1 MILQNPDGSET
12 YYLERGDRSAETL
25 LLLHGIGADHGM
37 WQAQLQPYVDAG
49 LHLLILDLF
58 GHGQSSPLPS
68 GQLFHWHNQIN
79 WLLADRAVK
88 TCTIIGVSMGGVI
101 AQSFVVAYPQVVNNL
116 VLADTFG
123 ELRTVREKLLGQ
135 FQLIGFHLFKRL
147 GKQQL
152 ANSISQ
158 IYRADYTQGAQTYF
172 KHVCL
177 TVDID
182 QLILARKAI
191 NQIDV
196 LEHLS
201 DVTIPTLVMVGAEL
215 GQFFIEINQKI
226 ARALPN
232 AEFVILQQ
240 SIDPSNLVNPEQFNH
255 QVLAFLNGKQLK

>member
-12 YYLERGDRSAETL
+12 YYLELGDRSAETL

-37 WQAQLQPYVDAG
+37 WQAQLQPYAG
-49 LHLLILDLF
+49 FHVLVLDLF

-79 WLLADRAVK
+79 WLLAHRAVK

-101 AQSFVVAYPQVVNNL
+101 AQSFVVAYPQMVNNL

-123 ELRTVREKLLGQ
+123 ELRTFREKLLGQ
-135 FQLIGFHLFKRL
+135 SQIIGFHLFKQL
-147 GKQQL
+147 GKQRL
-152 ANSISQ
+152 ANSIGYT
-158 IYRADYTQGAQTYF
+158 YRADYAQGAQAYF
-172 KHVCL
+172 KQVCL
-177 TVDID
+177 TADMD
-182 QLILARKAI
+182 QLILARQAI
-191 NQIDV
+191 NQIDI

-201 DVTIPTLVMVGAEL
+201 AVTIPTLVMVGADL
-215 GQFFIEINQKI
+215 GQFFIEINRKI

-240 SIDPSNLVNPEQFNH
+240 SMDPSNLVNPDRFNH
-255 QVLAFLNGKQLK
+255 QVLTFLDEKIA